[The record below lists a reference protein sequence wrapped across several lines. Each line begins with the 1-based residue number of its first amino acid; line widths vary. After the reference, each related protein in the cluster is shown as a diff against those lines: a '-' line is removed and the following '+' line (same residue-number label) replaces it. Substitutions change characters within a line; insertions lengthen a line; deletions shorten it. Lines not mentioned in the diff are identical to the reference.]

1 MQITFITVLFC
12 VAQDLVP
19 QAAEWF
25 VGMETTAGI
34 LALCLFTV
42 IAFRVRS
49 VARAESPRVASR

>member
-1 MQITFITVLFC
+1 MLITFITVLFC
-12 VAQDLVP
+12 VARDLVP

-42 IAFRVRS
+42 IALRVRS
-49 VARAESPRVASR
+49 FRGLHQ